1 MLSNLYL
8 YVNSVSFKLI
18 CTQIT
23 EEVAQRMTNR
33 YGKSSTEAAAEAK
46 SPPSAAAGKP
56 AEQRAP
62 TVSDIVN
69 PNPPPPPPP
78 ATSGIV
84 AQTVPPSGLLTAG
97 TKGVPIVETIT
108 AYEVRQQKDQ
118 ELRDND
124 AFWAS
129 KLKELEARV
138 SKQFNSYTCL
148 LGLPNMFL
156 TVPSVFFSMWHL
168 HLSLMLNLKK
178 K

>member
-1 MLSNLYL
+1 
-8 YVNSVSFKLI
+8 
-18 CTQIT
+18 
-23 EEVAQRMTNR
+23 MTNR

-46 SPPSAAAGKP
+46 SPTPAAAGKP

-78 ATSGIV
+78 ATSGVV

-97 TKGVPIVETIT
+97 AKGVPIVETIT
-108 AYEVRQQKDQ
+108 AYEVRQQKDL

-138 SKQFNSYTCL
+138 SSRLYSYL
-148 LGLPNMFL
+148 IGVPNIFL
-156 TVPSVFFSMWHL
+156 TLPFWFFSMWHL
-168 HLSLMLNLKK
+168 HLSLTLNLKK